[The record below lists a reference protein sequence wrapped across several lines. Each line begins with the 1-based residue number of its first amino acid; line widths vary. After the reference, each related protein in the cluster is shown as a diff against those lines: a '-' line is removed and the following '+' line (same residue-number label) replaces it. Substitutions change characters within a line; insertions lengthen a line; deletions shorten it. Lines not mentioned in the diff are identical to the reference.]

1 MQMLSIHNI
10 LRWRAVWFKDPFQ
23 EEPSLFACFEFLPA
37 SLKRLPAPVL
47 GGAAQ
52 LLDPWGAF
60 PSLLSLLF

>member
-23 EEPSLFACFEFLPA
+23 EEPSLFACFEFLPT

-52 LLDPWGAF
+52 LLDP
-60 PSLLSLLF
+60 